1 MILLKNSAPLLKGT
15 QQMTIIRNKESNK
28 VRISNFLEVGMID
41 KTFFR
46 TRLRVKGQVT
56 VPGEIRDLLGVEE
69 GDELVF
75 MVDEKGRVIV
85 ERVQIIPPDQAWFW
99 SERWQRLEREVQQDI
114 EKNKIHQF
122 DSDDDAVRFLNEA
135 AGEYN
140 AEDPAN

>member
-1 MILLKNSAPLLKGT
+1 MI
-15 QQMTIIRNKESNK
+15 IIRNKESNK

-46 TRLRVKGQVT
+46 TRLRVKGQLT
-56 VPGEIRDLLGVEE
+56 IPGEIRDLLGAEE

-75 MVDEKGRVIV
+75 MVDEKGRVILD
-85 ERVQIIPPDQAWFW
+85 RVQIIPPDQSWFW

-114 EKNKIHQF
+114 EKNRIHQF
-122 DSDDDAVRFLNEA
+122 DSSDEAVRFLNEA

-140 AEDPAN
+140 AEDPTN